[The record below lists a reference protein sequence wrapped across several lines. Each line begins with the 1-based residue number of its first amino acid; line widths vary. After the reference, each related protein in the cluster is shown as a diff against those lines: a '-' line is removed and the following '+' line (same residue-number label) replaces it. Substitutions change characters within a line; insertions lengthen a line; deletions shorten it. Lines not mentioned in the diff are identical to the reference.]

1 MEKFIPERSLERE
14 LLRLLYAEYSV
25 NDTLILLNT
34 GLAWQELF
42 SNILLC
48 LRWDRYPH
56 QAIGLIADTEY
67 LPVPGNSVHV
77 ILNTLCS
84 CSFDEYYRMLKPGG
98 LLLKTISLQEKQYV
112 FEQAAVI
119 DGFSYEGEVMII
131 NSYVIL
137 SYRKAW

>member
-1 MEKFIPERSLERE
+1 MEKFIPESSLERE

-48 LRWDRYPH
+48 MRWDRYPH
-56 QAIGLIADTEY
+56 QAIDMTTDTEQ
-67 LPVPGNSVHV
+67 LPVSNSSVHV
-77 ILNTLCS
+77 VLNTLCG
-84 CSFDEYYRMLKPGG
+84 CSFEEFHRILKPGG
-98 LLLKTISLQEKQYV
+98 LLLRTISWQERQYV
-112 FEQAAVI
+112 FEQAAGI

-131 NSYVIL
+131 NTYLIL
-137 SYRKAW
+137 SYRKKW